1 MDGNSTNTKL
11 SSTHKVGYD
20 PRDMET
26 EDEEKLHPLLTLME
40 EVLLLGL
47 KDKQVSLVFPTIRGI
62 FRLMRLYM
70 IGLSKLLE
78 RQHLLYATR
87 LHPDGVGVAW

>member
-1 MDGNSTNTKL
+1 MDGGSRSSNTKL

-47 KDKQVSLVFPTIRGI
+47 KDKQVRLLSIHCQVKTASPTSSTDASVCFIPRTHNAD
-62 FRLMRLYM
+62 L
-70 IGLSKLLE
+70 
-78 RQHLLYATR
+78 
-87 LHPDGVGVAW
+87 